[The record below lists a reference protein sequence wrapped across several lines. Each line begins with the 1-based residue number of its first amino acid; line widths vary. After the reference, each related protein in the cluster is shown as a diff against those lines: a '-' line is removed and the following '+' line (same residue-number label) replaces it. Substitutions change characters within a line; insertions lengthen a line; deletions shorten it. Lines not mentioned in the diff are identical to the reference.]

1 MIFTVHEVL
10 GKKWYWIEEDWIKA
24 ELFRSYEKFVCTRHY
39 SMYHFC
45 SKSTQKDFFQYCGHP
60 KHYKMFYPSVNNV
73 NYNKSESKE
82 GVCVIYLIEIT
93 MKRYFYIMAD
103 QGKVKRFLYMQ
114 KKFVF

>member
-10 GKKWYWIEEDWIKA
+10 EKKWYWIEENWI
-24 ELFRSYEKFVCTRHY
+24 Y

-60 KHYKMFYPSVNNV
+60 KHYKMFYPSVNKV

-82 GVCVIYLIEIT
+82 GMCVIYLIEIT

-103 QGKVKRFLYMQ
+103 QGKVRAFLSMQ
-114 KKFVF
+114 KQFVS